1 MRVRK
6 RRRMAPARRAAFK
19 RKVMQRRTMRLGHV
33 GELKFFDATK
43 GSTTTS
49 ATGAISNLSLNLVP
63 QGITEVTRIGR
74 RIMVKSL
81 FLHGNVTL
89 PSTATVGD
97 TADSARVIVYL
108 DKQAN
113 KATAATTDIM
123 EATISIDSFRNLAN
137 KGRFRIL
144 SDRKYDV
151 WSGAGAGEAAG
162 DSEYGEM
169 IISWDVAL
177 PSLNIPIEFTAET
190 GAITEIT
197 SNNIGVMVIGRS
209 AKCGV
214 GYKWRLRYTDF

>member
-1 MRVRK
+1 MRGVHKRGRVTNGRRAK
-6 RRRMAPARRAAFK
+6 RRRKAKTFPRG
-19 RKVMQRRTMRLGHV
+19 LL
-33 GELKFFDATK
+33 GELKFFDGTK

-49 ATGAISNLSLNLVP
+49 ATGAISNLSLNLIA
-63 QGITEVTRIGR
+63 QGITEITRIGR

-81 FLHGNVTL
+81 FMHGNVTI
-89 PSTATVGD
+89 PSTATVAD
-97 TADSARVIVYL
+97 TADSARIIVYL
-108 DKQAN
+108 DKQTN

-169 IISWDVAL
+169 IVSWDLAL
-177 PSLNIPIEFTAET
+177 PKLNIPIEFTAET

>member
-6 RRRMAPARRAAFK
+6 RKRMAPARRAAFK
-19 RKVMQRRTMRLGHV
+19 QRVALRRTMRLGRI
-33 GELKFFDATK
+33 GELKFFDGTK

-49 ATGAISNLSLNLVP
+49 ATGAISNLSLNLIA
-63 QGITEVTRIGR
+63 QGITEVTRVGR
-74 RIMVKSL
+74 RIMVRSL

-89 PSTATVGD
+89 PTTATVAD
-97 TADSARVIVYL
+97 TSDSARVIVYL

-151 WSGAGAGEAAG
+151 TSRAGAGEAAG
-162 DSEYGEM
+162 DSEYGEQ

-177 PSLNIPIEFTAET
+177 PKLSIPIEFTADT
-190 GAITEIT
+190 GAIGEIT
-197 SNNIGVMVIGRS
+197 SNNIGVMTIGRS

-214 GYKWRLRYTDF
+214 GYKWRLRYTDS

>member
-1 MRVRK
+1 MFEAKKRRKTFNGRRAK
-6 RRRMAPARRAAFK
+6 RRR
-19 RKVMQRRTMRLGHV
+19 RTKTFPKGIL
-33 GELKFFDATK
+33 GELKFFDGTK

-49 ATGAISNLSLNLVP
+49 ATGAISNLSLNLVA
-63 QGITEVTRIGR
+63 QGITEKTRIGR
-74 RIMVKSL
+74 KINIRSL

-89 PSTATVGD
+89 PSTATVAN
-97 TADSARVIVYL
+97 TADSARIIVYL

-113 KATAATTDIM
+113 KATAAVTDIM
-123 EATISIDSFRNLAN
+123 EATISIDSFRNLGN

-169 IISWDVAL
+169 IISWDLAL
-177 PSLNIPIEFTAET
+177 AKLNIPIEFTAET

-197 SNNIGVMVIGRS
+197 SNNVGVMVIGRS
-209 AKCGV
+209 AVCGV

>member
-1 MRVRK
+1 MFEGKK
-6 RRRMAPARRAAFK
+6 RRRTINGRRAK
-19 RKVMQRRTMRLGHV
+19 RRRRTKTFPRGIL
-33 GELKFFDATK
+33 GELKFFDGTK
-43 GSTTTS
+43 GSTTTVV
-49 ATGAISNLSLNLVP
+49 TGAISNVSLNLVV
-63 QGITEVTRIGR
+63 QGITEKTRIGR
-74 RIMVKSL
+74 RITIKSL

-89 PSTATVGD
+89 PSTATVAN
-97 TADSARVIVYL
+97 TADSARIIVYL

-123 EATISIDSFRNLAN
+123 EATISIDSFRNLGN

-169 IISWDVAL
+169 IISWDLAL
-177 PSLNIPIEFTAET
+177 AKLNIPVEFTAET
-190 GAITEIT
+190 GAIGEIT

-209 AKCGV
+209 GVCGV